1 MKPTTLLIFSYT
13 YINQSMNKF
22 LRKSTAIALTLAML
36 VSVSYLHFQT
46 LQAATITSAKATFG
60 RLKASTANEF
70 GTIEFATPTGI
81 QTGGADTITLTFS
94 ADFTLA
100 AEVANNYDIELGDS
114 ATCST
119 ATYTDEVVA
128 LSPSATDWGLD
139 ITGQVITL
147 SPETDQVLTAGFCMR
162 LVWGTAAT
170 TGATGSSSSITN
182 GAVDDDDTITIA
194 GAFGD
199 TGTITVDIID
209 DDQVTVTASVNQSIT
224 FDLDA
229 TVADGETGTPYNV
242 ALGTITTTD
251 TRVSGS
257 TDSVNMIVAEADT
270 NASGGVVVTVR
281 NANGSNGLVSTSVP
295 ADNINSADAAMIDG
309 TENYGLCVITAG
321 LSGFTIATPY
331 ASNTCAT
338 NSETNDVEALT
349 TTGENILSTT
359 APVSAAHAE
368 ISVNAAIS
376 GTTVAH
382 SDYTDTLTFI
392 ATATF

>member
-1 MKPTTLLIFSYT
+1 LFD
-13 YINQSMNKF
+13 
-22 LRKSTAIALTLAML
+22 
-36 VSVSYLHFQT
+36 
-46 LQAATITSAKATFG
+46 LQE
-60 RLKASTANEF
+60 ANEF

-81 QTGGADTITLTFS
+81 QTGGADTITFTFS

-100 AEVANNYDIELGDS
+100 AESANNFDIELGDS

-128 LSPSATDWGLD
+128 LSPSATDWGVD
-139 ITGQVITL
+139 VTGQVITL

-162 LVWGTAAT
+162 FVWGTAAT
-170 TGATGSSSSITN
+170 TGATGSSSTITN
-182 GAVDDDDTITIA
+182 GAVDDDDTIAIA
-194 GAFGD
+194 GAFAD

-209 DDQVTVTASVNQSIT
+209 DDQVSVTASVNQSLT

-229 TVADGETGTPYNV
+229 TVADGETNTPYSV

-257 TDSVNMIVAEADT
+257 TDSINMIVAEADT
-270 NASGGVVVTVR
+270 NATGGLVVTVR

-295 ADNINSADAAMIDG
+295 ADNINSADGTMADG

-331 ASNTCAT
+331 AANTCAT
-338 NSETNDVEALT
+338 NSETNDVEGLT
-349 TTGENILSTT
+349 TTGESILSTT

-368 ISVNAAIS
+368 ISVNAAIA
-376 GTTVAH
+376 GTTGAH

>member
-1 MKPTTLLIFSYT
+1 MKSMRGSFVLLVILAVILSTTY
-13 YINQSMNKF
+13 YPYPH
-22 LRKSTAIALTLAML
+22 L
-36 VSVSYLHFQT
+36 VE
-46 LQAATITSAKATFG
+46 AASITSAKATFG

-81 QTGGADTITLTFS
+81 QTGGADTITFTFS

-100 AEVANNYDIELGDS
+100 AESANNFDIELGDS

-128 LSPSATDWGLD
+128 LSPSATDWGVD
-139 ITGQVITL
+139 VTGQVITL

-170 TGATGSSSSITN
+170 TGATGSSSTITN
-182 GAVDDDDTITIA
+182 GAVDDDDTIAIA
-194 GAFGD
+194 GAFAD

-209 DDQVTVTASVNQSIT
+209 DDQVSVTASVNQSLT

-229 TVADGETGTPYNV
+229 TVADGETNTPYSV

-257 TDSVNMIVAEADT
+257 TDSINMIVAEADT
-270 NASGGVVVTVR
+270 NATGGLVVTVR

-295 ADNINSADAAMIDG
+295 ADNINSADGTMADG

-331 ASNTCAT
+331 AANTCAT
-338 NSETNDVEALT
+338 NSETNDVEGLT
-349 TTGENILSTT
+349 TTGESILSTT

-368 ISVNAAIS
+368 ISVNAAIA
-376 GTTVAH
+376 GTTGAH

>member
-1 MKPTTLLIFSYT
+1 MKKIFE
-13 YINQSMNKF
+13 QF
-22 LRKSTAIALTLAML
+22 RVL
-36 VSVSYLHFQT
+36 VSLCLVFAMVLITAGGVLPQT
-46 LQAATITSAKATFG
+46 AYAASITSAKATLG

-81 QTGGADTITLTFS
+81 QVGGDTIILTFS
-94 ADFTLA
+94 SDFTLA
-100 AEVANNYDIELGDS
+100 AEAAANFDIELGDS

-119 ATYTDEVVA
+119 ATYTDEVVGLTA
-128 LSPSATDWGLD
+128 SATDWGVD
-139 ITGQVITL
+139 VTGNVITL
-147 SPETDQVLTAGFCMR
+147 SPETDQTLTAGFCMR

-170 TGATGSSSSITN
+170 TGGTGSSSTITN
-182 GAVDDDDTITIA
+182 GAVDDDDTIVFT
-194 GAFGD
+194 GGFGD

-209 DDQVTVTASVNQSIT
+209 DDQVSVTATVNQSVT
-224 FDLDA
+224 FDLD
-229 TVADGETGTPYNV
+229 TSVADGETSTPYSA

-257 TDSVNMIVAEADT
+257 TDSVNMIIAEGDT
-270 NASGGVVVTVR
+270 NASGGMVVSLR
-281 NANGSNGLVSTSVP
+281 NANGANGLVSTAVP
-295 ADNINSADAAMIDG
+295 ADNIGSADGAIVDG

-321 LSGFTIATPY
+321 LTGFTIATPY
-331 ASNTCAT
+331 SGNTCAT
-338 NSETNDVEALT
+338 NSETNDVEGLT
-349 TTGENILSTT
+349 TTGEDILNSAG

-376 GTTVAH
+376 GTTSAH